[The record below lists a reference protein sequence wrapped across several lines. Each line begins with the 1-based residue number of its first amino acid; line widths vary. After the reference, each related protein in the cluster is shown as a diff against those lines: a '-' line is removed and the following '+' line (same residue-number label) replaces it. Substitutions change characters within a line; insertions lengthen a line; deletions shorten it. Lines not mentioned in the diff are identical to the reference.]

1 MATDQKT
8 STIDA
13 ESEVAGPAI
22 ENELPAYRAISA
34 CAVVS
39 VACGVIA
46 VCTFANQLFYVFSI
60 LAVGFGV
67 WAQRSIKRFPDMLTG
82 KGLANAGIGLG
93 LIFGLAAGTISTV
106 QYVVRSRQATKFA
119 VMYAGVLK
127 SPDLG
132 EILWYNAHPD
142 MRKDKTSA
150 ELLQEFDARAK
161 DKQMMEMKMGPL
173 AQLFALRSRI
183 AASKQQD
190 VHFVGIE
197 GVGEAESGGL
207 EVQVYALAVYE
218 VVGPPT
224 KEFPE
229 PKQYALA
236 LLKARPKGREYQ
248 WWADNVTFPYT
259 PRSYTPP
266 AKPVGDG
273 HDHAGGSGH

>member
-1 MATDQKT
+1 VATDQKI

-13 ESEVAGPAI
+13 ESELAGPAI

-34 CAVVS
+34 SAVVS
-39 VACGVIA
+39 VACGVLA
-46 VCTFANQLFYVFSI
+46 VCSFANPLFYVFSI

-67 WAQRSIKRFPDMLTG
+67 WAHRSILRFPDMLTG
-82 KGLANAGIGLG
+82 KGLANLGIGLG

-106 QYVVRSRQATKFA
+106 QYVIRSRQAAKFA
-119 VMYAGVLK
+119 VMYADILK

-150 ELLQEFDARAK
+150 ELLQEFESRAK
-161 DKQMMEMKMGPL
+161 DKQMMDSKLGPL

-197 GVGEAESGGL
+197 GVGDAESGGL

-224 KEFPE
+224 REFPE

-248 WWADNVTFPYT
+248 WWADNITFPYT

-266 AKPVGDG
+266 TKQVGDG
-273 HDHAGGSGH
+273 HDHAAGSGH